1 MEYRDMHPPNPMT
14 AFFTHIIFKGI
25 VMVLFYFE
33 EIFDELITELG
44 TDELTVLFVIVDF
57 WFTKNVNGRRLIGLR
72 WFFAED

>member
-1 MEYRDMHPPNPMT
+1 MHPPNPMT